1 MLILRALLLSFP
13 LTLRIIP
20 YIPVFVLITF
30 AFYTVAAPVIAVS
43 MFISPFL
50 SIFVALGVIS
60 GASVIPIMMG
70 TRIAL
75 GSRDVEPLR
84 PWYALL
90 FPVALYGVFEAMVIV
105 ILLAGATA
113 AFMFATS
120 TTLSELGNLLFYI
133 NRDPEVLGLTDTH
146 FMILQGLVIAVAVL
160 ICLLRAA
167 LLVPHAAA
175 SVARDPDGGYYTPFR
190 GIGAGFFPLVA
201 LVVIGYAGSVGF
213 VFGMGFLAQNF
224 GYEAVYA
231 EVLMRLSELSA
242 LNFANI
248 DSFGWIDGVIAA
260 CLVVLFIW
268 SYSVQ
273 CAGAALLYL
282 SRQDGCARD
291 KAQKIEHARLDPE
304 DARALWKS
312 RMPAHM
318 Q

>member
-1 MLILRALLLSFP
+1 M
-13 LTLRIIP
+13 
-20 YIPVFVLITF
+20 TF
-30 AFYTVAAPVIAVS
+30 AFYSIAGTLIAVT

-50 SIFVALGVIS
+50 SIFITLGMVS

-75 GSRDVEPLR
+75 GARDVEPLR

-90 FPVALYGVFEAMVIV
+90 FPIALYGAFEAMVIV
-105 ILLAGATA
+105 TLLVGATV

-120 TTLSELGNLLFYI
+120 LSLSELGNLLFYM
-133 NRDPEVLGLTDTH
+133 DQTPDGLGLTDTH
-146 FMILQGLVIAVAVL
+146 FMILQGLVIAVGVL

-201 LVVIGYAGSVGF
+201 LVVIGYAGTVC
-213 VFGMGFLAQNF
+213 VVMGMGMVAQHF
-224 GYEAVYA
+224 GHEAAYA
-231 EVLMRLSELSA
+231 DILTRLSEVLT
-242 LNFANI
+242 LNFTNI
-248 DSFGWIDGVIAA
+248 ASFGWIDGVIAA